1 MVSLLFFSCCGA
13 RSRGRKKI
21 SSVLQPLARVSQLET
36 FQGLWRF
43 ARAWIGE
50 VLLF

>member
-1 MVSLLFFSCCGA
+1 MVSLLFFPVA
-13 RSRGRKKI
+13 VLAHGRKF
-21 SSVLQPLARVSQLET
+21 SSVLQPLAHVSRFCQTL
-36 FQGLWRF
+36 QGLWRF